1 MEPWR
6 KVGWERWEAV
16 PRDNEVQGGHT
27 ASTEG
32 PGFLGA
38 SAAGMTVS
46 KGGKEM
52 GVGLVASRS
61 EGHPAGAQL

>member
-38 SAAGMTVS
+38 SGAGMTV
-46 KGGKEM
+46 KG
-52 GVGLVASRS
+52 R
-61 EGHPAGAQL
+61 EGDGCRIGCFQE